1 MASKAKVREQEAE
14 VIEEVL
20 EEGGSSIDT
29 FIAQNKNLLLV
40 GVGVILLI
48 IGGLAFFNY
57 TKEAQNTEAHAEM
70 FRAVKYFEVDSLD
83 RALNGDGGMLGFLDI
98 ENDYSGTAA
107 ANMAKYYIGIIYLKQ
122 GNTDDGIE
130 YLESF
135 SKGDDFLSMGAYT
148 ALGFAYEDQGDASKA
163 ASLFEKAART
173 PAENDKT
180 TPTMLLNAGRNYE
193 AAGNPG
199 KAKSLYQEIK
209 DEYPFSSE
217 GLNID
222 KYLGRVAG
230 A

>member
-14 VIEEVL
+14 VIEAVQD
-20 EEGGSSIDT
+20 EGGSSIDA

-40 GVGVILLI
+40 GAGVLLLI
-48 IGGLAFFNY
+48 IGGLAFYNY
-57 TKEAQNTEAHAEM
+57 SQEAQNTEAHAEM
-70 FRAVKYFEVDSLD
+70 FRAVKYFEADSLN
-83 RALNGDGGMLGFLDI
+83 RALSGDGGTLGFLDI
-98 ENDYSGTAA
+98 ESEFSGTDA
-107 ANMAKYYIGIIYLKQ
+107 ANMAQYYIGIIYLRQ
-122 GNTDDGIE
+122 GNMDEGID

-135 SKGDDFLSMGAYT
+135 SKGDDFVSMAAYT
-148 ALGFAYEDQGDASKA
+148 ALGFAYEGQGDASKA
-163 ASLFEKAART
+163 ASMFEKAART
-173 PAENDKT
+173 PGENEKT

-199 KAKSLYQEIK
+199 KAKALYQEIK
-209 DEYPFSSE
+209 DDFPFSSE

>member
-14 VIEEVL
+14 VIEEVQ

-40 GVGVILLI
+40 GAGVLLLV
-48 IGGLAFFNY
+48 IGGLGFYNY
-57 TKEAQNTEAHAEM
+57 SKETQNNEAHAEM
-70 FRAVKYFEVDSLD
+70 FRAVKYFEADSLN
-83 RALNGDGGMLGFLDI
+83 RALNGDVGASGFLDI
-98 ENDYSGTAA
+98 ENDFSGTAA

-122 GNTDDGIE
+122 GNVDEGID

-148 ALGFAYEDQGDASKA
+148 ALAFAYEDQGDAAKA

-173 PAENDKT
+173 PGENEQT

-217 GLNID
+217 GINID